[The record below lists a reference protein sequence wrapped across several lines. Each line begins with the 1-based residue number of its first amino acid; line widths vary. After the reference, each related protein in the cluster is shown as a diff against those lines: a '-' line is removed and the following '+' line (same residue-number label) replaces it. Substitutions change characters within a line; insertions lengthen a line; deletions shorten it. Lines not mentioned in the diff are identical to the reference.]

1 MRTRTVNM
9 LTFSPENVEGQ
20 GSLSVRAAA
29 SVRTS
34 DLAFL
39 EGILF
44 LFLGVRC
51 LAHHQV
57 AVTPEDSSPLCGDI
71 VQECVGTLPILLRPG
86 WLNICAAGLCLVK
99 SCHRSGVS
107 LP

>member
-1 MRTRTVNM
+1 M

-20 GSLSVRAAA
+20 GSLSVGAAA
-29 SVRTS
+29 SVLTS
-34 DLAFL
+34 DPVFL

-57 AVTPEDSSPLCGDI
+57 AVTPEGSSPLPGDI
-71 VQECVGTLPILLRPG
+71 VQECIGTLPILLRPG
-86 WLNICAAGLCLVK
+86 WLSLLCSRSVVGQELPLVR
-99 SCHRSGVS
+99 CQPS
-107 LP
+107 LTLNPLS